1 MRKSHDPFIC
11 IALFSYLIIFFR
23 VIIETIPN
31 LENVS
36 LIFFIN
42 FLLGDINIMKFSL
55 FVTVISPISEN
66 SSRVLVIYLCMYV
79 CGGGGGGV
87 RQSE

>member
-1 MRKSHDPFIC
+1 
-11 IALFSYLIIFFR
+11 
-23 VIIETIPN
+23 
-31 LENVS
+31 
-36 LIFFIN
+36 
-42 FLLGDINIMKFSL
+42 MKFSL